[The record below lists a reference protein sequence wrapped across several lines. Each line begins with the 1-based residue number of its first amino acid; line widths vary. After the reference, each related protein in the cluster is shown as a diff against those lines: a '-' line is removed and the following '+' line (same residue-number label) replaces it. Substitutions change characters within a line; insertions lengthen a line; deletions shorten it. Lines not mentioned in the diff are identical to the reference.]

1 MIAQVAV
8 QLEKREVPYGASLGY
23 PLYAWLLSMVPG
35 ENGDR
40 MHEQGIHPIS
50 QYVRR
55 DFKTEEDWWI
65 VNLLNDEAVDLF
77 LPILERAQEAALHH
91 KTIRFVQ
98 KKIER
103 IKTAQEFIERAR
115 FLPDTNRYEL
125 WFTTPTSFKQ
135 DGRYVIFPQEFLL
148 LQSLISRWNLC
159 FPEIALDDSEA
170 VQAMLRGLHITDYKL
185 QTLRHPMKQ
194 TRIPSFTGKLVLETR
209 LPAPLAE
216 VFRTLYC
223 FAPYAGVGI
232 KTTLGMG
239 GVQVSPSKTLRI

>member
-1 MIAQVAV
+1 MIVQVSV
-8 QLEKREVPYGASLGY
+8 QLEKREAPYGASLGY
-23 PLYAWLLSMVPG
+23 PLYAWLLSMIPR

-50 QYVRR
+50 QYVWR

-77 LPILERAQEAALHH
+77 LPVLERAQEATLHH
-91 KTIRFVQ
+91 KTIQFVQ
-98 KKIER
+98 KKIEW
-103 IKTAQEFIERAR
+103 IKAAQEFVERAR
-115 FLPDTNRYEL
+115 LLPDTNRYE
-125 WFTTPTSFKQ
+125 FRFSTPTSFKQ
-135 DGRYVIFPQEFLL
+135 EGRYVIFPQESLL
-148 LQSLISRWNLC
+148 LQSLLGRWNLC
-159 FPEIALDDSEA
+159 FPEIALDDPEA
-170 VQAMLRGLHITDYKL
+170 MQAILRGLHITDYKL

-194 TRIPSFTGKLVLETR
+194 TRIPSFTGKLIVETR

-216 VFRTLYC
+216 VFKTLYC

-239 GVQVSPSKTLRI
+239 GVQVSPLKAWRI